1 MLYFGNGKLAASQ
14 LQGSELVGIR
24 YHELRN
30 PEFILNKNFRGLF
43 PEFPDL
49 KDILFSRVIFFI
61 DYF

>member
-30 PEFILNKNFRGLF
+30 PEFILNKNFRGLR
-43 PEFPDL
+43 L
-49 KDILFSRVIFFI
+49 SRVSRLKGYTFFQGN
-61 DYF
+61 FFH